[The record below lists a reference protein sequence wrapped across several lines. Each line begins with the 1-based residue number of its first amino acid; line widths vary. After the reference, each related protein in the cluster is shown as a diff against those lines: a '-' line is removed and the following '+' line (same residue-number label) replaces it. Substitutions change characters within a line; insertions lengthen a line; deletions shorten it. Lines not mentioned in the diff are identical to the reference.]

1 MKDNNSKEIQEN
13 EAKTE
18 VTRSSDTRY
27 IVQRRKPSVFLS
39 IILVLIGAIATA
51 VIMLIFFGDKIISS
65 NEENNTQIEEQAPE
79 NKEEEKKEE
88 EKTEIKDPD
97 LNIDGEFVK
106 SLYEKIPIQYFCQSL
121 YSYYKTTEADMT
133 GNQKMLFILNNMREN
148 NQYKKKSVEGIIDRL
163 DRTLGVDGYINEVDV
178 FNVEEVEDFF
188 KSVFGS
194 KQNIVKEDIET
205 HLGYVYEYDKQD
217 DCFYGHGYAGG
228 GGFGFYQNHMI
239 DSVEKSED
247 NKEIYIYEYYIKVAR
262 EYVRAQDSGIT
273 KVYTYSENSNYIG
286 EIEESPESFYFDE
299 TKQKELFEKY
309 KNNGLIK
316 FKHTFRLD
324 DNGNYYWY
332 CCESLHDNQ

>member
-1 MKDNNSKEIQEN
+1 MKENNPKEIQEN
-13 EAKTE
+13 ETKTE

-27 IVQRRKPSVFLS
+27 VVQRRKPSVFLS

-51 VIMLIFFGDKIISS
+51 VIMLIFFGDKIIPS
-65 NEENNTQIEEQAPE
+65 NEENNTQIEEQTPE

-88 EKTEIKDPD
+88 EKVEIKEPD
-97 LNIDGEFVK
+97 LNMDGEFVK
-106 SLYEKIPIQYFCQSL
+106 SLYKKIPIQYFCQSL

-148 NQYKKKSVEGIIDRL
+148 NQYKKKSAEGIIDRL

-178 FNVEEVEDFF
+178 FNVEEVEDLF

-239 DSVEKSED
+239 NSVEKSED

-262 EYVRAQDSGIT
+262 EYVQAQDSGIS

-286 EIEESPESFYFDE
+286 EIEERPESFHFDE
-299 TKQKELFEKY
+299 AKQKELFEKY
-309 KNNGLIK
+309 KNDGKLVK
-316 FKHTFRLD
+316 FKHTFKLD

-332 CCESLHDNQ
+332 CCESLHD